1 MVFGCARS
9 FFLRDLTCMIIPD
22 LLAVVVIVVSVTPC
36 FMVYLFHVPDDN
48 LVFSLSVYMVEAP
61 VEVTQEACS
70 YSGCELAL
78 LPISH
83 VQICFDC
90 IGIDDECASE

>member
-1 MVFGCARS
+1 
-9 FFLRDLTCMIIPD
+9 MIIPD
-22 LLAVVVIVVSVTPC
+22 PLAVVVIVVSMMPH
-36 FMVYLFHVPDDN
+36 FMVYLFAVPDNN

-61 VEVTQEACS
+61 AEVIQEARL

-83 VQICFDC
+83 VQICFNC
-90 IGIDDECASE
+90 IDIDDECTSE

>member
-1 MVFGCARS
+1 MS
-9 FFLRDLTCMIIPD
+9 TDTIW
-22 LLAVVVIVVSVTPC
+22 SVK
-36 FMVYLFHVPDDN
+36 VAAIGG
-48 LVFSLSVYMVEAP
+48 VYMVEAP
-61 VEVTQEACS
+61 VEVTQEAHS

-90 IGIDDECASE
+90 IGIDDESTLE